1 MNNPSEGISI
11 LLIENDAEKRD
22 VFLNVLQKSEL
33 YIKEINVAT
42 SYTEAAQYL
51 DQTQTNIIFT
61 AILPGADI
69 NQPFIDK
76 LKEISILIPLI
87 TISGEMEERY
97 RERSLSI
104 GADDHLFRNEISEAV
119 LRKTIQYS
127 IERKKS
133 NEELREAIER
143 YHLVAKA
150 TNDIA
155 WDWDLNKRCAFW
167 VGNGIKH
174 ILKYDETEKLV
185 DTNFWESQLHPDDRE
200 RVIHKLKVIFE
211 EAKVDKWEDEYQF
224 RNKEG
229 SYNYIYDRGFIV
241 YRNGIPVRMLGIME
255 DITAK
260 VMLEKKLD
268 NEKTLKQQQITEAV
282 ITAQEKERT
291 EIGKELHDNV
301 NQLLSASRLYIDAA
315 GTDSKNTAFL
325 LSQASSFIK
334 NAIEEIRTLSKV
346 LHSPLISEW
355 GLAESINNL
364 AEEISAV
371 NEIEI
376 DVDMAD
382 LQEDVLNENFKLTLY
397 RMVQEQLTNILK
409 HAKASE
415 AYIGIKSDQYYIT
428 LQIKDNGI
436 GFDTEKK
443 RKGIGISN
451 IFSRANM
458 YNGKVQ
464 LRSSPGNGSSLTV
477 QFSIKEVSI
486 HNEYFNVNNS
496 ID

>member
-1 MNNPSEGISI
+1 MNYPSAGMSI
-11 LLIENDAEKRD
+11 LLIENDADKSDHFIRM
-22 VFLNVLQKSEL
+22 LQNSDLLIREV
-33 YIKEINVAT
+33 NVAN
-42 SYTEAAQYL
+42 SYREAEQFL
-51 DQTQTNIIFT
+51 DQNQPNIIFT
-61 AILPGADI
+61 AILPDVDI
-69 NQPFIDK
+69 NEQFIHK

-97 RERSLSI
+97 SERSLSI

-127 IERKKS
+127 IERKRS
-133 NEELREAIER
+133 NEELREAIDR
-143 YHLVAKA
+143 YHLVANA

-155 WDWDLNKRCAFW
+155 WDWDLNKRSAFW

-174 ILKYDETEKLV
+174 ILKYDENEKIV
-185 DTNFWESQLHPDDRE
+185 DTHYWESQLHPDDKD
-200 RVIHKLKVIFE
+200 RVINKLKIIFE
-211 EAKVDKWEDEYQF
+211 EAKLDKWEDEYRF
-224 RNKEG
+224 RNNEG
-229 SYNYIYDRGFIV
+229 TYNYIYDRGFIV
-241 YRNGIPVRMLGIME
+241 YRNGTPVRMLGIME
-255 DITAK
+255 DKTAK

-268 NEKTLKQQQITEAV
+268 AEKKLKQQQITEAV

-315 GTDSKNTAFL
+315 GTDTKNTNFL

-334 NAIEEIRTLSKV
+334 SAIEEIRTLSKV

-355 GLAESINNL
+355 GLAESISNL
-364 AEEISAV
+364 ADEIMAV
-371 NEIEI
+371 NQLVI
-376 DVDMAD
+376 DVDIHLIKEEA
-382 LQEDVLNENFKLTLY
+382 LNENFKLTLY

-409 HAKASE
+409 HAKATE
-415 AYIGIKSDQYYIT
+415 AYIGIQSDTQNII
-428 LQIKDNGI
+428 LIIKDNGI

-458 YNGKVQ
+458 YNGTVDLQ
-464 LRSSPGNGSSLTV
+464 SIPGTGSCFSV
-477 QFSIKEVSI
+477 QFSIKEVYI
-486 HNEYFNVNNS
+486 HNDYMNVNDS
-496 ID
+496 DK